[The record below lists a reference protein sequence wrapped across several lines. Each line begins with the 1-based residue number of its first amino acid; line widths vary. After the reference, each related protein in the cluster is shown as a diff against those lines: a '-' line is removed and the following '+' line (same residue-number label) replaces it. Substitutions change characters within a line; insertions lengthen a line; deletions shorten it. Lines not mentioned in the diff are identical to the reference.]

1 MNFRPYGG
9 GIKGGTM
16 KIYTQSESWLAKFSV
31 DLSRGIVAAIVATV
45 LLTTGVLVSG
55 LVVFSGSVPAQ

>member
-1 MNFRPYGG
+1 
-9 GIKGGTM
+9 M